1 MHPDLSHGKW
11 HGFKAV
17 VVELS
22 WIQPLYYLQ
31 HIADFPLVIP
41 SELDLLKDSL
51 EDRYLKPNL
60 YSNNSKLQYAHNYFE
75 VFIEIL
81 LNLRSNILI
90 KSSKIPILD
99 FNITRI
105 YEVYHIT
112 TGSFSN

>member
-11 HGFKAV
+11 HGFKAL

-41 SELDLLKDSL
+41 SELDLLKDSV
-51 EDRYLKPNL
+51 EDRYFKSRKDLIRIR
-60 YSNNSKLQYAHNYFE
+60 SK
-75 VFIEIL
+75 IL
-81 LNLRSNILI
+81 INHRSNILI

-99 FNITRI
+99 FNITI
-105 YEVYHIT
+105 MEYHIT